1 MENFED
7 LDKPSIEFKNLIK
20 IVQLAPQQ
28 WIIQVKICVCRGKNG
43 AYLVYFPC
51 ILFVSWA
58 ASICPSLQVHSGSTG
73 LSDNSAF
80 VSLHSQ
86 KKWNTMIDI
95 MHLSWKHLNN
105 YENHLLPV
113 TYPNSF
119 QFQATNGNC
128 SHWWC
133 KKKHH

>member
-80 VSLHSQ
+80 VSLHSLNKMKNNDWLNAFEL
-86 KKWNTMIDI
+86 KKSKFMKTIYY
-95 MHLSWKHLNN
+95 L
-105 YENHLLPV
+105 
-113 TYPNSF
+113 
-119 QFQATNGNC
+119 
-128 SHWWC
+128 
-133 KKKHH
+133 